1 MDSTLYW
8 LGIAR
13 HTSKVVVMDYIKILE
28 IACGVLVAKAI
39 VKIGNTLWKN

>member
-1 MDSTLYW
+1 
-8 LGIAR
+8 
-13 HTSKVVVMDYIKILE
+13 MDYIKILE